1 MPVRPLAL
9 LALFLLSTV
18 IGRARATEPLVV
30 DLSKHLVAI
39 TTGFTGSDVLLF
51 GATDGEPDTQV
62 VIVVHG
68 PREDVVVRKKDR
80 VAGIWVNREAVTF
93 ADAPSFY
100 QVAATDS
107 LDVWLPLPVRERHQI
122 GVEYLRYKPSDS
134 DVSAALETDFRIA
147 LVRNKQRAG
156 LYSRI
161 PGRIVRRGE
170 RLFRTTVHFPAN
182 VPTGT
187 YNIETLLIRDGE
199 VFSAQ
204 TTPLFINKT
213 GVGAEIFRL
222 ANTQAGIYGVAAI
235 IIALAAGLGANWVFS
250 KV

>member
-1 MPVRPLAL
+1 M
-9 LALFLLSTV
+9 T
-18 IGRARATEPLVV
+18 ARAIVLSVLFCLSLGAAGARASEPLVV

-51 GATDGEPDTQV
+51 GATDGQPDTQV

-80 VAGIWVNREAVTF
+80 VAGIWVNRESVTF
-93 ADAPSFY
+93 ADVPSFY
-100 QVAATDS
+100 QLAATDS

-122 GVEYLRYKPSDS
+122 GVEYLRYKPTES
-134 DVSAALETDFRIA
+134 DVSTAEETDFRIA

-156 LYSRI
+156 LYSRN
-161 PGRIVRRGE
+161 PTRIVRRGE

-235 IIALAAGLGANWVFS
+235 MIALAAGLGANWVFS

>member
-1 MPVRPLAL
+1 MIRGLAAL
-9 LALFLLSTV
+9 LVVVGLAFSV
-18 IGRARATEPLVV
+18 GGARASEPLVV

-80 VAGIWVNREAVTF
+80 VAGIWINRDSVTF
-93 ADAPSFY
+93 GDVPSFY
-100 QVAATDS
+100 QLAATDS

-122 GVEYLRYKPSDS
+122 GVEYLRYRPIDA
-134 DVSAALETDFRIA
+134 DVSPALVTDFRIA

-156 LYSRI
+156 LYSRS
-161 PGRIVRRGE
+161 PGTIVRRGE

-222 ANTQAGIYGVAAI
+222 ANTQSGIYGVAAI
-235 IIALAAGLGANWVFS
+235 MIALAAGLGANWIFS